1 MHRPAFYQK
10 EMNHHSEKEF
20 PALVAG
26 RKYTAILTSIKP
38 GKIVALAF
46 DSSRAMESFK
56 AMAVKSNAR
65 GENPAYFSVRLD
77 YRQRIVTIISKTREE
92 YEQSRTSGG
101 DTPRAEKDE

>member
-1 MHRPAFYQK
+1 
-10 EMNHHSEKEF
+10 MNHYSEKDF
-20 PALVAG
+20 PALLAG

-46 DSSRAMESFK
+46 GSPRAMESFK

-77 YRQRIVTIISKTREE
+77 YRQKIVTVISKTRQE

-101 DTPRAEKDE
+101 DTPRAEADE